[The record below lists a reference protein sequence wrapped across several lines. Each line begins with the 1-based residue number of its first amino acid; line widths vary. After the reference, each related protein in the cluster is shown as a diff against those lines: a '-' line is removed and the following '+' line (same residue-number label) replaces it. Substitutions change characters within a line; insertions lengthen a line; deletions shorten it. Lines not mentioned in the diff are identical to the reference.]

1 MEAKSESQ
9 CAALT
14 VWSLWRDQWVSKKG
28 AAASKVTK
36 LHGHLEKWT
45 YPRIQWAVQNHA
57 PFLKLFQR
65 MLCHPSHIA
74 HTLLHMANRP
84 KSTCHAPLKVMHMCW
99 FKGYWDAHL
108 RHTLR
113 ICTPSNWNKTSIKF
127 PSHQHY
133 CLHSR
138 QVSGD
143 DVGVAGGGL
152 GGRPSNERID
162 VWYTLIVWVIKVVS
176 LWDEWGEG
184 RGKENRRAKV
194 WEKGDGRKTGVVG
207 ERKAKRSRR
216 KRRKRGRKNDST
228 IRTILTMV
236 HPHPLYIQKYM
247 PRQQKIIHTCW
258 FKGNWDAHSRHTL
271 WICTP

>member
-1 MEAKSESQ
+1 MNISLHSVSCSKPHSIPRTLSTY
-9 CAALT
+9 ALPSFSH
-14 VWSLWRDQWVSKKG
+14 WSHFV
-28 AAASKVTK
+28 A
-36 LHGHLEKWT
+36 HGQPPQKHL
-45 YPRIQWAVQNHA
+45 PR
-57 PFLKLFQR
+57 
-65 MLCHPSHIA
+65 
-74 HTLLHMANRP
+74 
-84 KSTCHAPLKVMHMCW
+84 PLKVMHMCW
-99 FKGYWDAHL
+99 FKGHWDAHS

-194 WEKGDGRKTGVVG
+194 WEKGDRRKTAVVG

-216 KRRKRGRKNDST
+216 KKGGKGEGKMTSWYVPYWQWFIPTHST
-228 IRTILTMV
+228 
-236 HPHPLYIQKYM
+236 YKS
-247 PRQQKIIHTCW
+247 TCH
-258 FKGNWDAHSRHTL
+258 AHKK
-271 WICTP
+271 